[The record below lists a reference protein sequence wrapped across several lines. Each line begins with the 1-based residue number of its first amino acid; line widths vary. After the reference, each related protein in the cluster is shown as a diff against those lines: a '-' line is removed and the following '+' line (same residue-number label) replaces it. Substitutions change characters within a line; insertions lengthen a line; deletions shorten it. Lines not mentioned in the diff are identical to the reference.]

1 MSLRHCR
8 VVLFQ
13 GQEKLFRLL
22 FPTRR
27 VQDSRCL
34 SVSLPCHVV
43 SGSGEAVPSA
53 VPHPPRPGRP
63 LSLSHCR
70 VVLFQGQE
78 KLFRLLFPTRR
89 VQDGRCLCL
98 TAVSCCFR
106 VRRGCSVC
114 CSPPAASRTAAV
126 SVSLPC
132 RVVSGSGEAVP
143 SAVPHPPRPGRPLS
157 LCLTAVTCCFRVR
170 RGCSVCCSPPATSRT
185 AAVSLSHCRDVLFQG
200 QEKLF
205 RLLFP
210 TRRVQDSRVTSFLL
224 QNSLFTSFTAKL
236 PDDLQL
242 REYDRGE
249 RPCLPSDRGY

>member
-1 MSLRHCR
+1 MYIDVPPSLPCLVVSGSGEAVPSAVPHPPRPGRPLSACLTAVSCCFRVRRSCSVCCSPPAASRTAAVCLSHCR

-13 GQEKLFRLL
+13 GQERLFRLL

-27 VQDSRCL
+27 VQDGRCL

-63 LSLSHCR
+63 LSA
-70 VVLFQGQE
+70 
-78 KLFRLLFPTRR
+78 
-89 VQDGRCLCL
+89 CL

-126 SVSLPC
+126 SLSHCRVMLFQGQEKLFHLLFPTRRVQDGRCLSVSLPC

-143 SAVPHPPRPGRPLS
+143 SAVPHPSRPGQPGDVVPPSELALHQLHGEASRRP
-157 LCLTAVTCCFRVR
+157 AAERVR
-170 RGCSVCCSPPATSRT
+170 PR
-185 AAVSLSHCRDVLFQG
+185 
-200 QEKLF
+200 
-205 RLLFP
+205 
-210 TRRVQDSRVTSFLL
+210 
-224 QNSLFTSFTAKL
+224 
-236 PDDLQL
+236 
-242 REYDRGE
+242 
-249 RPCLPSDRGY
+249 